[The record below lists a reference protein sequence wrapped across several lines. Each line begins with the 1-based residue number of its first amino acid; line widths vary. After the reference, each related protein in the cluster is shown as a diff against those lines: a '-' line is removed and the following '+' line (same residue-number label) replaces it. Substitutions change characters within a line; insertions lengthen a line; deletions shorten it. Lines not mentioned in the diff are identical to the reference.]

1 MAYERLKLK
10 PGETLT
16 AAHMSHIEDG
26 IEANDLKENI
36 TDRTLSRDGVPADA
50 KATGTAIKDLRDAV
64 NNKPTQEYVDGE
76 VAFARQ
82 YTDQKV
88 DALVETAPEAL
99 DTLKELAQA
108 LGDDPNFAATVL
120 AKLTA
125 LEAEIKAKSKESV
138 TVVDTE
144 EKMDTLL
151 NNATAADVGKSYLY
165 IGEKGK
171 YLTGGTYMVTVAG

>member
-16 AAHMSHIEDG
+16 AAHMAHLEDG

-36 TDRTLSRDGVPADA
+36 TDRTLSRDGVPADS
-50 KATGTAIKDLRDAV
+50 KAAGTAIKQLREAV
-64 NNKPTQEYVDGE
+64 DNKPTQEYLDGE
-76 VAFARQ
+76 IEFAKQ
-82 YTDQKV
+82 YTDQKI

-99 DTLKELAQA
+99 NTLKELSQA
-108 LGDDPNFAATVL
+108 LGNDPNFAATVL

-138 TVVDTE
+138 TVVATE
-144 EKMDTLL
+144 ENMDTLL

-171 YLTGGTYMVTVAG
+171 YLTGSTYMVTVEG